1 MLPTVDNLIQPIIQR
16 AKTNPDFPALIF
28 MPESGE
34 EEHIPAGRF
43 HAEAAAYAQAL
54 RQIGVEPEDLVI
66 LVLRHSR
73 VLLSAFW
80 GALYLGAISSIFPFL
95 TEKLD
100 PVIYMER
107 VRELV
112 TLSRA
117 KAVITFPEF
126 KDALS
131 QLLKDAG
138 CQVLSTADVHVPE
151 EAIAI
156 DYVPPQFNPEKIA
169 FLQHSSGTTGL
180 QKGIALSHRSVLN
193 QIRAYSQ
200 AIELNKDDIVVSWL
214 PLYHDMGLI
223 AGFVMPLVSGTPLVL
238 MSPFQW
244 VRDPK
249 ILFQAVQRHRGT
261 LCWLPNF
268 AYNHSVRG
276 ISRRSL
282 EGMDLSSLRAVI
294 NCSEPVR
301 YDSHRLF
308 VERFAAAGIRPETLG
323 TCYAMAENTFAVTQ
337 SQPGEPPR
345 VDWVSTRAL
354 QEECKAVPVE
364 PGSAGATPMVS
375 NGECIPGTEAAIAD
389 EQGHRLPER
398 SVGEVILHS
407 DCMLTEIHRRPDLTE
422 KLFRDG
428 WYFTGDMGY
437 LADGHLYITG
447 RKKDLIIVGG
457 KNIYPQDLE
466 AIANTVP
473 GLNPG
478 RSVAFGVYDEG
489 LGSEDIVMVCEMEST
504 TADDGQHAIEQEL
517 RMRVVQRTEVV
528 LKDVRLVDRR
538 WLIKTSS
545 GKIARA
551 ANRDKY
557 QAEAQAGGL

>member
-1 MLPTVDNLIQPIIQR
+1 MLPSIENLIQPVIQR
-16 AKTNPDFPALIF
+16 AKTNPDAPALIF
-28 MPESGE
+28 MPETGE
-34 EEHIPAGRF
+34 EEVISAGKF

-54 RQIGVEPEDLVI
+54 SQIGVKPEDLVI

-100 PVIYMER
+100 PVIYMQR

-126 KDALS
+126 KDELTE
-131 QLLKDAG
+131 LLKSAG
-138 CQVLSTADVHVPE
+138 CQVLSTAEVNVQ
-151 EAIAI
+151 EADSSI
-156 DYVPPQFNPEKIA
+156 DYEPPAFSPDKIA

-193 QIRAYSQ
+193 QVRAYSL
-200 AIELNKDDIVVSWL
+200 AINLAPDDVVVSWL

-249 ILFQAVQRHRGT
+249 ILFQAIQRHRGT

-276 ISRRSL
+276 ISRRSID
-282 EGMDLSSLRAVI
+282 GFDLSSLRAVI

-308 VERFAAAGIRPETLG
+308 VERFAGACIRPETLA

-337 SQPGEPPR
+337 SRTGESPR
-345 VDWVSTRAL
+345 VDWISTRAL
-354 QEECKAVPVE
+354 QEDRLAVPAE
-364 PGSAGATPMVS
+364 PGEAGSTAMVS
-375 NGECIPGTEAAIAD
+375 CGECIPGTQVEIAND
-389 EQGHRLPER
+389 QGQRLPER
-398 SVGEVILHS
+398 TAGEVILRS
-407 DCMLTEIHRRPDLTE
+407 DCMLSEIYMRPDLTE
-422 KLFRDG
+422 KLFQDG

-466 AIANTVP
+466 AIANAIP

-478 RSVAFGVYDEG
+478 RSVAFGVYDEA
-489 LGSEDIVMVCEMEST
+489 LGSEDIVMVCELENPT
-504 TADDGQHAIEQEL
+504 PPEGQRAIEQDL
-517 RMRVVQRTEVV
+517 RTRVVQRTEVV
-528 LKDVRLVDRR
+528 LKDVRLVERR

-551 ANRDKY
+551 ANREKY
-557 QAEAQAGGL
+557 LAEAAG